1 MANAVL
7 EQLKKAILDYDP
19 EASAEAAR
27 QAIAASVAPT
37 EILAA
42 MTEAIRQIGDGFNR
56 GDLFLPDLV
65 GGADAM
71 SAATPIVE
79 EEIKRV
85 GAQAESTGVVVI
97 GTVFGDI
104 HTIGKTMVAT
114 LLQAEGFTVH
124 DVGINVTA
132 EQFIDSVRKYQPD
145 ILAMSALMTMTA
157 PEQRKVIETL
167 KSEGLRDSV
176 KIMVGGG
183 ALTQEFA
190 DAIGADGYDPT
201 APGAAKLARRLV
213 GR

>member
-1 MANAVL
+1 MSSDHL
-7 EQLKKAILDYDP
+7 GSLKQAILDYDRD
-19 EASAEAAR
+19 ASAHWAGNAMEAGR
-27 QAIAASVAPT
+27 HPN

-42 MTEAIRQIGDGFNR
+42 MTEAIREVGDGFKK

-65 GGADAM
+65 GAADAM
-71 SAATPIVE
+71 GAAMPIVE
-79 EEIKRV
+79 EAIKSA
-85 GAQAESTGVVVI
+85 GGETQSTGRVVI

-124 DVGINVTA
+124 DVGINVTS
-132 EQFIDSVRKYQPD
+132 EQFIDAVRKFKPD

-201 APGAAKLARRLV
+201 APGAATLARKLM